1 MQYFILFPDDKESE
15 ATFESNLLGEKS
27 FKVFWAGAGLKKL
40 MWMVDKTP
48 EMLQLVKIKNDK
60 GKEYTVLDFLEEI
73 QKLEVRTN

>member
-1 MQYFILFPDDKESE
+1 MFPDDKDV
-15 ATFESNLLGEKS
+15 TFEPNLLGESS

-60 GKEYTVLDFLEEI
+60 GKEYTVMEFLEEI
-73 QKLEVRTN
+73 QKMQVRTN